1 MVFDACRRRHDLH
14 NLDPCK
20 IMGSCVCIIKL
31 DALLD
36 ALRTISRSV
45 LLHNT
50 NIDRGLIGIVL
61 GPDDFEV
68 SVLKF

>member
-1 MVFDACRRRHDLH
+1 MNYACRHDLH

-20 IMGSCVCIIKL
+20 IMGICVCIIKL
-31 DALLD
+31 DAL
-36 ALRTISRSV
+36 RTMARSV

-61 GPDDFEV
+61 GPDDFEI

>member
-1 MVFDACRRRHDLH
+1 M
-14 NLDPCK
+14 DPCK
-20 IMGSCVCIIKL
+20 IMGICVCIIK
-31 DALLD
+31 LD

-50 NIDRGLIGIVL
+50 NIDRELLAKVL
-61 GPDDFEV
+61 VPDDFEI